1 VRFRSQTAALATS
14 LLFAACAGL
23 GSRARMITEIGPGK
37 QATIEADGAH
47 YTVIVRAWGEGSD
60 CAVSAG
66 PPPTEIV
73 LGARGSTEIAGEGR
87 RTFHVRNLGDGKATV
102 DLSVRGA
109 TYANLIGPV
118 PKP

>member
-1 VRFRSQTAALATS
+1 MRFRRPTAAIAAS

-23 GSRARMITEIGPGK
+23 GSRARMITEIGPGQ

-47 YTVIVRAWGEGSD
+47 YTVIVRAWGEGAN

-87 RTFHVRNLGDGKATV
+87 RTFHVRNDGAGKASV
-102 DLSVRGA
+102 DLTVRGA
-109 TYANLIGPV
+109 SYANLIGPV